1 MMNEAMNVLL
11 GRRSIRSYRPEPLK
25 KEDLDAIVKAGLYA
39 PSAKNLQS
47 TMLVAVQD
55 ADTIARLEELNCRI
69 LGTPD
74 GHPFYGASTLVA
86 VLSDSTYPNWIQD
99 GTLVMGN
106 LMNAAE
112 SLGVASI
119 WIHRAKEE
127 FESDFGKKILADL
140 GIQGEYEGIGHCA
153 LGYAAEPAKEAAA
166 RKENY
171 VYYMR

>member
-74 GHPFYGASTLVA
+74 GHPFYGASPL
-86 VLSDSTYPNWIQD
+86 
-99 GTLVMGN
+99 
-106 LMNAAE
+106 
-112 SLGVASI
+112 
-119 WIHRAKEE
+119 
-127 FESDFGKKILADL
+127 
-140 GIQGEYEGIGHCA
+140 
-153 LGYAAEPAKEAAA
+153 
-166 RKENY
+166 
-171 VYYMR
+171 